1 MIKKAIFLYF
11 FLISVANSSSLP
23 LIGLDSK
30 GNPKEVSLKKSEWD
44 LKLKELDGIR
54 TTKTIESMLKPQA
67 K

>member
-1 MIKKAIFLYF
+1 KIDN
-11 FLISVANSSSLP
+11 LIP
-23 LIGLDSK
+23 DSK
-30 GNPKEVSLKKSEWD
+30 YPLEKLNNLNKYFQEWD